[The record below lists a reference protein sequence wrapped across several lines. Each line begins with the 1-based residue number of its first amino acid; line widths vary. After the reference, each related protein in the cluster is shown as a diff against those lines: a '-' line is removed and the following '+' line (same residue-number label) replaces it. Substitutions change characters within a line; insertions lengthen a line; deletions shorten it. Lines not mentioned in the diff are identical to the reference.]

1 MARLPDFAQG
11 VVALDVGLR
20 LGDQRQSLRRPY
32 HRRIH
37 RLPVDQ
43 SVQHI
48 QDMRLGRRASL
59 QRQFDGGEHG
69 LFVMLEDQGQDPRI
83 KSEDKPRP
91 SRGRRPAF

>member
-1 MARLPDFAQG
+1 
-11 VVALDVGLR
+11 
-20 LGDQRQSLRRPY
+20 
-32 HRRIH
+32 
-37 RLPVDQ
+37 
-43 SVQHI
+43 
-48 QDMRLGRRASL
+48 MRLGRRASL